1 MEHSEVCCQI
11 LDQLAAAIKQLD
23 PADFTRPSSSLSNA
37 TIGQHVRHTLE
48 FFHCLE
54 LGLATGAV
62 NYDHRERRETLENS
76 KSESLAALERIK
88 SFLDR
93 QTANCPMILE
103 VSYERGGKAI
113 RTVPSNY
120 FRELS
125 YNIEHLVHHMA
136 LIKIGLREVAPYV
149 KIPAEFGVA
158 ISTLR
163 HLDSLIEAQ

>member
-11 LDQLAAAIKQLD
+11 LDQLAVAVKQLD
-23 PADFTRPSSSLSNA
+23 PDDYKRPSASLSNA
-37 TIGQHVRHTLE
+37 TLGQHVRHTLE

-54 LGLATGAV
+54 LGLATGTV
-62 NYDHRERRETLENS
+62 NYDQRGRNETLENS
-76 KSESLAALERIK
+76 KSESLAALEKIK
-88 SFLDR
+88 SFLER
-93 QTANCPMILE
+93 QTTNCPMNLE
-103 VSYERGGKAI
+103 VSYERDGQAI

-149 KIPAEFGVA
+149 QIPAEFGVA